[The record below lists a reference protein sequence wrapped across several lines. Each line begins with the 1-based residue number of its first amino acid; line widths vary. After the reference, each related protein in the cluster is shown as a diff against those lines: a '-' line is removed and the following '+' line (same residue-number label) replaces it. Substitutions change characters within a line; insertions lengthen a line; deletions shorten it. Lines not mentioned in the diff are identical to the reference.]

1 MNRCLAIG
9 LKGHTQEV
17 LGCGLTESEAMEF
30 ASTARGYDSIEV
42 YINPTP
48 FSVFNCKPSKAKPS
62 KKKAK

>member
-9 LKGHTQEV
+9 IKGRAQEV
-17 LGCGLTESEAMEF
+17 LGCGLSESEAMEF
-30 ASTARGYDSIEV
+30 VSTARGFDSIEV

-48 FSVFNCKPSKAKPS
+48 FSVFNCKKAKAKPT